1 MIEGAT
7 TIILDTS
14 VVSELMRTS
23 PDSSV
28 TAWIAKHPVE
38 DLFFSAVG
46 EFELRYGVSIMLIG
60 RRGETLVSEIETMLQ
75 AAFENRILPFD
86 SRAAR
91 VYAVLAAKR
100 RFAGR
105 AVAPANRQIAAIA
118 RARGMAVATRNVWD
132 FENMGIDVYNPWDA
146 T

>member
-1 MIEGAT
+1 MIL
-7 TIILDTS
+7 LDTN

-23 PDSSV
+23 PDPSV
-28 TAWIAKHPVE
+28 EAWIADHAVE

-46 EFELRYGVSIMLIG
+46 ESELRYGAAIMPTS
-60 RRGETLVSEIETMLQ
+60 RRRDTLLSDIETMLH

-91 VYAVLAAKR
+91 AYAVIALRR

-105 AVAPANRQIAAIA
+105 AVAPADCQIAAIA
-118 RARGMAVATRNVWD
+118 QSRGLAVATRNVWA
-132 FENMGIDVYNPWDA
+132 FEEMGIDVFNPWDA
-146 T
+146 R